1 MFDNVWIDMAIYAR
15 VGRVVA
21 TNGQRRVK
29 TRDVLPYI
37 GGVVYH
43 EPENRH
49 RQRLQ
54 AQGL

>member
-43 EPENRH
+43 EPEIGIVSGCK
-49 RQRLQ
+49 